1 MNCVMAKRSAIKT
14 EVPREIQD
22 EFNARLV
29 AGGFADYAG
38 LTVWLNER
46 LRDEGLSV
54 RISKTSAFRY
64 GAEFQEQFE
73 RDMAEQRQLYQIA
86 KTSLADNQDPEGIVR
101 EATIRTLQT
110 RLLRLSIALR
120 DAEEAGDD
128 PHLLAETSSKIAKA
142 VADLGRTDI
151 LSQKY
156 RRDVEAQIRKQAR
169 EEATAGIDRLETDV
183 KTGKRKLDKDTL
195 RAVREEVY
203 GLV

>member
-1 MNCVMAKRSAIKT
+1 MARRSVIKT
-14 EVPREIQD
+14 EVPSDIQD

-29 AGGFADYAG
+29 AGGFADYVG
-38 LTVWLNER
+38 LTAWLNER
-46 LRDEGLSV
+46 LTEAGLSV
-54 RISKTSAFRY
+54 RVSKTSAFRY

-86 KTSLADNQDPEGIVR
+86 KTSLADNQDPEGVVR
-101 EATIRTLQT
+101 EATIRTMQT

-142 VADLGRTDI
+142 IADLGRTDI

-156 RRDVEAQIRKQAR
+156 KAEIRKQTALEAANTAAKTAKDAGVS
-169 EEATAGIDRLETDV
+169 EETIKRIRLDV
-183 KTGKRKLDKDTL
+183 LGM
-195 RAVREEVY
+195 AE
-203 GLV
+203 

>member
-1 MNCVMAKRSAIKT
+1 MARRSRIKT
-14 EVPREIQD
+14 EVPSAIQD

-29 AGGFADYAG
+29 AGGFADYEG
-38 LTVWLNER
+38 LTDWLNER
-46 LRDEGLSV
+46 LAEEGLAV

-86 KTSLADNQDPEGIVR
+86 KTSLADNQDPEGVVR
-101 EATIRTLQT
+101 EATIRTMQT

-142 VADLGRTDI
+142 IADLGRTDI
-151 LSQKY
+151 LSQKFKA
-156 RRDVEAQIRKQAR
+156 EIRKQVRAEAA
-169 EEATAGIDRLETDV
+169 EELTQELKNDGISAELEASI
-183 KTGKRKLDKDTL
+183 KRILIGK
-195 RAVREEVY
+195 
-203 GLV
+203 

>member
-1 MNCVMAKRSAIKT
+1 MARRSVIKT

-29 AGGFADYAG
+29 AGGFADYDG
-38 LTVWLNER
+38 LTEWLNER
-46 LRDEGLSV
+46 LTAAGLSL
-54 RISKTSAFRY
+54 RISRSSAFRY

-101 EATIRTLQT
+101 EATIRTMQT

-142 VADLGRTDI
+142 IADLGRTDI
-151 LSQKY
+151 LSQRYKEEF
-156 RRDVEAQIRKQAR
+156 RAKLQKAAKESEPIAKKAGLSDADWAAIRAKFLGVEV
-169 EEATAGIDRLETDV
+169 AG
-183 KTGKRKLDKDTL
+183 
-195 RAVREEVY
+195 
-203 GLV
+203 

>member
-1 MNCVMAKRSAIKT
+1 MARRSRIKT

-29 AGGFADYAG
+29 AGGFSDYEG
-38 LTVWLNER
+38 LTDWLNER
-46 LRDEGLSV
+46 LAEEGLSV

-86 KTSLADNQDPEGIVR
+86 KTSMADNQDPEGVVR
-101 EATIRTLQT
+101 EATIRTMQT

-142 VADLGRTDI
+142 IADLGRTDI
-151 LSQKY
+151 MSQKY
-156 RRDVEAQIRKQAR
+156 KAEIRRQVRQEAA
-169 EEATAGIDRLETDV
+169 EELTQELKNDGISAELEASI
-183 KTGKRKLDKDTL
+183 KRILIGK
-195 RAVREEVY
+195 
-203 GLV
+203 

>member
-1 MNCVMAKRSAIKT
+1 MARRSVIKT

-29 AGGFADYAG
+29 AGGFADYDGLTEWLNDRLVAAG
-38 LTVWLNER
+38 LSL
-46 LRDEGLSV
+46 
-54 RISKTSAFRY
+54 RISRSSAFRY

-101 EATIRTLQT
+101 EATIRTMQT

-142 VADLGRTDI
+142 IADLGRTDI
-151 LSQKY
+151 ASQKY
-156 RRDVEAQIRKQAR
+156 KAEMQKKIADAAEKVTQTARSAGVSAETIAIIRRDV
-169 EEATAGIDRLETDV
+169 L
-183 KTGKRKLDKDTL
+183 
-195 RAVREEVY
+195 
-203 GLV
+203 GLAN

>member
-1 MNCVMAKRSAIKT
+1 MAKRSVIKT
-14 EVPREIQD
+14 EVPRKIQD

-29 AGGFADYAG
+29 GGGFADYEGLTAWLNGRLFEAG
-38 LTVWLNER
+38 L
-46 LRDEGLSV
+46 SC
-54 RISKTSAFRY
+54 RISKSSAFRY

-86 KTSLADNQDPEGIVR
+86 KTSMADNQDPEGVVR

-142 VADLGRTDI
+142 LADLGRMDI

-156 RRDVEAQIRKQAR
+156 KAELEDAVMAAQLAVLKKLASF
-169 EEATAGIDRLETDV
+169 IDRQFPAH
-183 KTGKRKLDKDTL
+183 KTAFADILAPFGTLLADGKI
-195 RAVREEVY
+195 
-203 GLV
+203 

>member
-1 MNCVMAKRSAIKT
+1 MAKRSTIKT
-14 EVPREIQD
+14 QVPREIQE

-29 AGGFADYAG
+29 AGGFADYEG
-38 LTVWLNER
+38 LTDWLNDR
-46 LRDEGLSV
+46 LADDGLSV

-86 KTSLADNQDPEGIVR
+86 KTSLADNQDPEGVVR
-101 EATIRTLQT
+101 EATIRTMQT
-110 RLLRLSIALR
+110 RLLRISIALR

-142 VADLGRTDI
+142 IADLGRTDI

-156 RRDVEAQIRKQAR
+156 KAEL
-169 EEATAGIDRLETDV
+169 EEAVYKARMDVIKRLRDFISDQFPGM
-183 KTGKRKLDKDTL
+183 KKSF
-195 RAVREEVY
+195 AVVLKPFAELLAN
-203 GLV
+203 G

>member
-1 MNCVMAKRSAIKT
+1 MARRSVIKT

-29 AGGFADYAG
+29 AGGFADYDG
-38 LTVWLNER
+38 LTEWLNER
-46 LRDEGLSV
+46 LAAEKLTI
-54 RISKTSAFRY
+54 RISRSSAFRY

-101 EATIRTLQT
+101 EATIRTMQT

-142 VADLGRTDI
+142 IADLGRTDI
-151 LSQKY
+151 ASQKY
-156 RRDVEAQIRKQAR
+156 KAEMQKKIADAAEKVTQTARSAGVSAETIAIIRRDVLGL
-169 EEATAGIDRLETDV
+169 AT
-183 KTGKRKLDKDTL
+183 
-195 RAVREEVY
+195 
-203 GLV
+203 

>member
-1 MNCVMAKRSAIKT
+1 MAKRSTIKT
-14 EVPREIQD
+14 QVPREIQE

-29 AGGFADYAG
+29 AGGFADYEG
-38 LTVWLNER
+38 LTDWLNDR
-46 LRDEGLSV
+46 LADDGLSV

-86 KTSLADNQDPEGIVR
+86 KTSLADNQDPEGVVR
-101 EATIRTLQT
+101 EATIRTMQT
-110 RLLRLSIALR
+110 RLLRISIALR

-142 VADLGRTDI
+142 IADLGRTDI

-156 RRDVEAQIRKQAR
+156 KAEL
-169 EEATAGIDRLETDV
+169 EEAVYKARMDVIKRLRDFISDQFPDM
-183 KTGKRKLDKDTL
+183 KKAF
-195 RAVREEVY
+195 AVVLKPFAELLAN
-203 GLV
+203 G

>member
-1 MNCVMAKRSAIKT
+1 MAKRSTIKT
-14 EVPREIQD
+14 QVPRSIQD

-29 AGGFADYAG
+29 AGGFANYEG
-38 LTVWLNER
+38 LTEWLNER
-46 LRDEGLSV
+46 LAEEGLSV

-86 KTSLADNQDPEGIVR
+86 KTSLADNQDPEGVVR
-101 EATIRTLQT
+101 EATIRTMQT

-142 VADLGRTDI
+142 IADLGRTDI

-156 RRDVEAQIRKQAR
+156 KAEVRKQVLAEAAQMASASAKNSGVSAETIERIRRDVLGMAN
-169 EEATAGIDRLETDV
+169 
-183 KTGKRKLDKDTL
+183 
-195 RAVREEVY
+195 
-203 GLV
+203 

>member
-1 MNCVMAKRSAIKT
+1 MARRSVIKT

-29 AGGFADYAG
+29 AGGFADYDG
-38 LTVWLNER
+38 LTEWLNER
-46 LRDEGLSV
+46 LTAAGLSL
-54 RISKTSAFRY
+54 RISRSSAFRY

-101 EATIRTLQT
+101 EATIRTMQT

-142 VADLGRTDI
+142 LADLGRMDI
-151 LSQKY
+151 ASQKY
-156 RRDVEAQIRKQAR
+156 KAEMQKRIDDAAEKVTQTARAAGVSAETIAIIRRDV
-169 EEATAGIDRLETDV
+169 L
-183 KTGKRKLDKDTL
+183 
-195 RAVREEVY
+195 
-203 GLV
+203 GLAN

>member
-1 MNCVMAKRSAIKT
+1 MAKRSAIKT

-29 AGGFADYAG
+29 AGGFADYEG

-46 LRDEGLSV
+46 LVESGLSI

-64 GAEFQEQFE
+64 GAEFQAQFE

-86 KTSLADNQDPEGIVR
+86 KTSMADNQDPEGVVR

-142 VADLGRTDI
+142 LADLGRMDI
-151 LSQKY
+151 MSQKFKA
-156 RRDVEAQIRKQAR
+156 EIRKQER
-169 EEATAGIDRLETDV
+169 EEAAKVVEKV
-183 KTGKRKLDKDTL
+183 GKAQGVSIAARDAIRDAL
-195 RAVREEVY
+195 
-203 GLV
+203 GLGA